1 MIFAMVTMIYLILTM
16 FAMVAMIY
24 LFLFLQ
30 EPAETRPTHDTPASH
45 VSLSTLI
52 ILIIE
57 MRIILILMMVII
69 LNSFVITLKKDSH
82 PCLSNK

>member
-30 EPAETRPTHDTPASH
+30 QRLETRPTHDTPTSH
-45 VSLSTLI
+45 VSLSTCLVMI
-52 ILIIE
+52 
-57 MRIILILMMVII
+57 MMVMLMSI
-69 LNSFVITLKKDSH
+69 SMSAH
-82 PCLSNK
+82 MAQHRCL